1 MFSNLEQMGKGD
13 SIYVSDLAQNKLEYI
28 VYDKYT
34 VDESDLSCTNSSNK
48 IEITLITC
56 NSNNNNKR
64 VVVKAKMKEWYHSF
78 ILYYHLFS

>member
-1 MFSNLEQMGKGD
+1 MFSKLEQMEKGD

-34 VDESDLSCTNSSNK
+34 VDENDLSCTNSSNK

-64 VVVKAKMKEWYHSF
+64 VVVKAKMKE
-78 ILYYHLFS
+78 